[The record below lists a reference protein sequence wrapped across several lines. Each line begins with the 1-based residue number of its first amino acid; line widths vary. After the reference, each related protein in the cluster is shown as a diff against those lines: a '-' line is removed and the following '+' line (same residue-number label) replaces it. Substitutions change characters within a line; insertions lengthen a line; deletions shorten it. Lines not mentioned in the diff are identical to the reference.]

1 MIVPFGQSAAD
12 IQLAAASREIEA
24 CNPALA
30 RHGLSLSEQDIQAL
44 VAGRLEA
51 LQTAGRIEFGGGVAQ
66 DLVLAFAGSPYV
78 SQETL
83 VETILELQELFYEVR
98 NETLDQIPDDE
109 LIAKMRSLFDEFAGG
124 DLGYLAEA
132 LLDGLGRQVRE
143 EDAAMNA
150 PTLAQHRYNVSDW
163 VDETYAPAWEGAS
176 WLDE

>member
-1 MIVPFGQSAAD
+1 MIVPFGQNAAD
-12 IQLAAASREIEA
+12 MQLAAARRELEA
-24 CNPALA
+24 CNAVIG
-30 RHGLSLSEQDIQAL
+30 RHGLSLSAQDIQTL

-51 LQTAGRIEFGGGVAQ
+51 LQIAGRIEFGGGVAQ
-66 DLVLAFAGSPYV
+66 DLVLAFASSPYV

-83 VETILELQELFYEVR
+83 VDTILELQDLFYEVR

-109 LIAKMRSLFDEFAGG
+109 LIAKMRSLFDEFASG

-150 PTLAQHRYNVSDW
+150 LTLAQHRYNVSDW